1 MSDPRTELVGR
12 SYDVIGDQFVEWRD
26 RIIGDPRGWWV
37 EQLVSRLPG
46 DARVLELGCGN
57 GIPDTKELAQRF
69 RVTGVD
75 ISPEQV
81 RKARANAPE
90 AEFVVGDFTSLQLE
104 PSSYDAVTAFYSF
117 NHVPRDLL
125 ASLLADIRSW
135 LVPGGL
141 LLAAFGTNDTE
152 GWTGRWLADTPM
164 FFSSFPPETN
174 SRLVDD
180 AGFER
185 LLDEVITLQEPDGE
199 GTFQWVLARR

>member
-12 SYDVIGDQFVEWRD
+12 GYDVIGDRFVEWRN
-26 RIIGDPRGWWV
+26 RIIGDPRGWWM
-37 EQLVSRLPG
+37 EQLVSRLPA

-57 GIPDTKELAQRF
+57 GIPDTKALAQRF
-69 RVTGVD
+69 RVKGVD

-81 RKARANAPE
+81 RRARANVPE
-90 AEFVVGDFTSLQLE
+90 AEFVVGDFTSLEIE
-104 PSSYDAVTAFYSF
+104 PSSYDAVAAFYSF

-125 ASLLADIRSW
+125 ASLLDDIRSW
-135 LVPGGL
+135 LSPGGL
-141 LLAAFGTNDTE
+141 FLAAFGTSDTE
-152 GWTGRWLADTPM
+152 GWTGQWLGGTLM

-185 LLDEVITLQEPDGE
+185 LLDEVVTLQEPDGD